1 MSEDNDVLTPEVSA
15 APDPSPEPEE
25 AVTSMTPEASAVLE
39 ESAVITT
46 EPAVSVPPV
55 GRSRPQ
61 VTFMGNSYDLTA
73 VVAVVIGGVIAFS
86 CVTCNM
92 GYYCLPIVP
101 VVLGL
106 VGLLSAEDSVDPSRT
121 RLLSWLGVGGGGI
134 VLLLMVLALVLYFG
148 FIILAIMLG
157 AAAQGQ

>member
-1 MSEDNDVLTPEVSA
+1 MSENNEVLTPEVPA

-25 AVTSMTPEASAVLE
+25 SATSTIPEESAIPEERAVTSTKA
-39 ESAVITT
+39 
-46 EPAVSVPPV
+46 AVSETG
-55 GRSRPQ
+55 GRARPQ

-73 VVAVVIGGVIAFS
+73 VVAVVTGGVIAFS
-86 CVTCNM
+86 CLTCNL
-92 GYYCLPIVP
+92 GFYCLPVVP

-134 VLLLMVLALVLYFG
+134 VLLLMVLALVLYLG
-148 FIILAIMLG
+148 FIILAIVLG

>member
-1 MSEDNDVLTPEVSA
+1 MSEDNDVLTPEVPA

-25 AVTSMTPEASAVLE
+25 AATSTTPE
-39 ESAVITT
+39 ESAIPEERAVTST
-46 EPAVSVPPV
+46 EAAVSEPG
-55 GRSRPQ
+55 GRARSQ

-73 VVAVVIGGVIAFS
+73 VVAVVTGGVIAFS
-86 CVTCNM
+86 CLTCNL
-92 GYYCLPIVP
+92 GYYCLPVVP
-101 VVLGL
+101 MVLGL

-134 VLLLMVLALVLYFG
+134 VMLLMILALVLYFG
-148 FIILAIMLG
+148 FIILAIVLG

>member
-1 MSEDNDVLTPEVSA
+1 MSENNEVLTPEVPA

-25 AVTSMTPEASAVLE
+25 SATSTIPEESAILEERAVTSTEA
-39 ESAVITT
+39 
-46 EPAVSVPPV
+46 AVSETG
-55 GRSRPQ
+55 GRARPQ

-73 VVAVVIGGVIAFS
+73 VVAVVTGGVIAFS
-86 CVTCNM
+86 CLTCNL
-92 GYYCLPIVP
+92 GYYCLPVVP

-134 VLLLMVLALVLYFG
+134 VLLLMVLALVLYLG
-148 FIILAIMLG
+148 FIILAIVLG

>member
-1 MSEDNDVLTPEVSA
+1 MSENNDALTPEVPA

-25 AVTSMTPEASAVLE
+25 AVTTTIPEVSAIPEERAVTTT
-39 ESAVITT
+39 ESAVS
-46 EPAVSVPPV
+46 EPG
-55 GRSRPQ
+55 GRARPQ

-73 VVAVVIGGVIAFS
+73 VVAVVTGGVIAFS
-86 CVTCNM
+86 CLTCNL
-92 GYYCLPIVP
+92 GYYCLPVVP

-134 VLLLMVLALVLYFG
+134 VILLMLLGLVLYFG
-148 FIILAIMLG
+148 FIILAIMFG